1 MLSKQLFVY
10 VNDFNTSALY
20 MYWFDTLTVKKW
32 EIITMINNDVLLF
45 SAAKEETP
53 YEQLLHL
60 WEINAAV
67 GTWTLPSQMHL
78 SRHIFVKVQ
87 IFML

>member
-1 MLSKQLFVY
+1 
-10 VNDFNTSALY
+10 
-20 MYWFDTLTVKKW
+20 
-32 EIITMINNDVLLF
+32 MINNDVLLF
-45 SAAKEETP
+45 SAAKQETP
-53 YEQLLHL
+53 YEQLLHQ